1 MENPV
6 GYSSLKLSSNESHTK
21 NHYNFLMSEQLLQ
34 IKKGTITVCHLMSKV
49 GFTSRCKLFQLC
61 QHLITNI
68 TRQQ

>member
-1 MENPV
+1 MSLENPV

-49 GFTSRCKLFQLC
+49 GSPRDVNYSNCANT
-61 QHLITNI
+61 
-68 TRQQ
+68 